1 MPPPTGD
8 QVFISYS
15 HKDAPWRD
23 DLDTHLKP
31 YLHGSSIVSWS
42 DQKIAPGAEW
52 FSEVQSALA
61 NSKVAVLLVSPDFL
75 ASDFIHDHELGPLL
89 NEAKRGG
96 VKLLWVPIRDS
107 AYKQTAL
114 KNYQAVLDPGIPLA
128 KMEPADRDSAWV
140 KVCEEIEKAANS
152 NASKKAFPGN
162 KLRNAL
168 SQLALPRPDRLSND
182 RIDSAF
188 QAVWRHIS
196 PTLKNDLRES
206 IKLTEEMRA
215 AARNEHW
222 QYSLSQPY
230 PKVNEYHPHL
240 ALIRQYDRLLWKC
253 FTAYIRAAWS
263 SKSLAH
269 QYNNAL
275 YAALHAE
282 DTGNRKPPEE
292 GLRRQLHKSAL
303 KLESLADELSER
315 QAHYDVVTF
324 SSPKT

>member
-1 MPPPTGD
+1 ML
-8 QVFISYS
+8 
-15 HKDAPWRD
+15 RD
-23 DLDTHLKP
+23 
-31 YLHGSSIVSWS
+31 
-42 DQKIAPGAEW
+42 
-52 FSEVQSALA
+52 
-61 NSKVAVLLVSPDFL
+61 
-75 ASDFIHDHELGPLL
+75 
-89 NEAKRGG
+89 
-96 VKLLWVPIRDS
+96 
-107 AYKQTAL
+107 
-114 KNYQAVLDPGIPLA
+114 
-128 KMEPADRDSAWV
+128 
-140 KVCEEIEKAANS
+140 
-152 NASKKAFPGN
+152 
-162 KLRNAL
+162 AL
-168 SQLALPRPDRLSND
+168 SQLALTRSDRLSND

-215 AARNEHW
+215 AARDEHW

-230 PKVNEYHPHL
+230 PKVKEYHPHL
-240 ALIRQYDRLLWKC
+240 TLIRQYDRRLWKC

-275 YAALHAE
+275 YAARHAE

-292 GLRRQLHKSAL
+292 GLQRQLHKSAL
-303 KLESLADELSER
+303 KLESLADELSQR